1 MKSVKDDLK
10 RLRPEL
16 DILSADPIEEVP
28 EISSDEIWCSIGA
41 SGSVGID
48 FLLIYEII
56 RTIVN
61 KKAMEN
67 GTSKLTAIEKLEVFD
82 RIKALP
88 MLEAC
93 AGIMTLFSVIFLVTA
108 YKCRK
113 KRKEK
118 EKQLTR
124 IK

>member
-28 EISSDEIWCSIGA
+28 EISSDEIGCSIGA
-41 SGSVGID
+41 LSSVVID
-48 FLLIYEII
+48 FFEIREII
-56 RTIVN
+56 RILVN

-88 MLEAC
+88 MFGAC
-93 AGIMTLFSVIFLVTA
+93 AAIMTLFSVIFLVTA

>member
-67 GTSKLTAIEKLEVFD
+67 GTSKLTAIEKYEVFVW
-82 RIKALP
+82 IKAL
-88 MLEAC
+88 L
-93 AGIMTLFSVIFLVTA
+93 IL
-108 YKCRK
+108 
-113 KRKEK
+113 
-118 EKQLTR
+118 
-124 IK
+124 

>member
-1 MKSVKDDLK
+1 MKSVKDDSK

-28 EISSDEIWCSIGA
+28 GISSDEIGCSIGA
-41 SGSVGID
+41 ISSVGID
-48 FLLIYEII
+48 FSVIYEII
-56 RTIVN
+56 RTIVDE
-61 KKAMEN
+61 KAIEN

-93 AGIMTLFSVIFLVTA
+93 AAIMTLFSVIFLVTA

-113 KRKEK
+113 KRK
-118 EKQLTR
+118 QLTR

>member
-10 RLRPEL
+10 RLRPKL
-16 DILSADPIEEVP
+16 DILSADPIEEAP
-28 EISSDEIWCSIGA
+28 GISSDEIGCSIGA
-41 SGSVGID
+41 ISSVGID
-48 FLLIYEII
+48 FFAIHEII

-61 KKAMEN
+61 EKAIEN

-93 AGIMTLFSVIFLVTA
+93 AAIMTLFSVIFLVTA

>member
-28 EISSDEIWCSIGA
+28 GISSDEIGCSIGA
-41 SGSVGID
+41 ISSVGID
-48 FLLIYEII
+48 FFAIYEII
-56 RTIVN
+56 RTIVD
-61 KKAMEN
+61 KKAIEN
-67 GTSKLTAIEKLEVFD
+67 GTSKLTAIEKFEVFD

-93 AGIMTLFSVIFLVTA
+93 AAIMTLFSVIFLVTA
-108 YKCRK
+108 YNCRK